1 MYKKMVVLLD
11 GSELAEVVF
20 DYAQEVS
27 GRMHVDM
34 DLLHVCSPDQE
45 AQLPMNHRA
54 WQFTTT
60 KMAIFCLH
68 VSSLRMELGGMHDPL
83 ET

>member
-27 GRMHVDM
+27 ARMHV
-34 DLLHVCSPDQE
+34 V
-45 AQLPMNHRA
+45 R
-54 WQFTTT
+54 
-60 KMAIFCLH
+60 
-68 VSSLRMELGGMHDPL
+68 
-83 ET
+83 